1 MLGRATK
8 VLVGMRMRRR
18 GGLAARVQSG
28 GAHVERGELD
38 AVVLE
43 ISKWEAGRAMLGA
56 PREST
61 EPSSGR

>member
-1 MLGRATK
+1 
-8 VLVGMRMRRR
+8 MRVHRR

-43 ISKWEAGRAMLGA
+43 ISKWEAARRMLGA

-61 EPSSGR
+61 EPSPER

>member
-1 MLGRATK
+1 M
-8 VLVGMRMRRR
+8 LVGMRVHRR